1 VRAFIQR
8 VRWAEVEV
16 EGEIV
21 GRIEQGL
28 LTLLGVARGDDPA
41 VTAAVAEKLCRLRV
55 FSDDAGKMNLSL
67 AEVGGSMLVVSQFTL
82 MADCRKGRR
91 PSFDA
96 AAPPEQARRL
106 YERFIEQV
114 AACGVP
120 VASGRFQADMQV
132 RLENDGPVSL
142 LVELP

>member
-1 VRAFIQR
+1 
-8 VRWAEVEV
+8 
-16 EGEIV
+16 
-21 GRIEQGL
+21 
-28 LTLLGVARGDDPA
+28 
-41 VTAAVAEKLCRLRV
+41 
-55 FSDDAGKMNLSL
+55 
-67 AEVGGSMLVVSQFTL
+67 MLVVSQFTL

-96 AAPPEQARRL
+96 AAPPEHARQI
-106 YERFIEQV
+106 YQRFIEQV
-114 AACGVP
+114 AAWGVP

>member
-1 VRAFIQR
+1 MRAFIQR

-16 EGEIV
+16 DGEVV

-41 VTAAVAEKLCRLRV
+41 VTAALAEKLCRLRV
-55 FSDDAGKMNLSL
+55 FSDTAGKMNLSL
-67 AEVGGSMLVVSQFTL
+67 PEVGGSMLVVSQFTL

-96 AAPPEQARRL
+96 AAPPEHARQI
-106 YERFIEQV
+106 YQRFIEQV
-114 AACGVP
+114 AAWGVP